1 MSILMIGQDTMF
13 MDVDGTI
20 TAPIQTTTENN
31 QTIANLDYINWFHF
45 HQD

>member
-1 MSILMIGQDTMF
+1 MF